1 MTTIIVSIGKNMGT
15 ANPLPS
21 GKREL
26 NEGEWSAFKDEITAT
41 LTGMGGAVVFKGEG
55 LGIYEGEYE
64 RAYTVIVTVKASTMT
79 PELPW
84 SLWLGKLEN
93 SLGLLAYRYGQDSIA
108 VTTGNTRFASAPEV
122 TA

>member
-1 MTTIIVSIGKNMGT
+1 MTTIIVSIGRSMGT

-26 NEGEWSAFKDEITAT
+26 HEGEWLAFKDEVNAT
-41 LTGMGGAVVFKGEG
+41 LTGMGGVAVFQGEG
-55 LGIYEGEYE
+55 VGIYEGEHE
-64 RAYTVIVTVKASTMT
+64 RAYTVIVTVTASTLT

-84 SLWLGKLEN
+84 SLWLDLAN

-108 VTTGNTRFASAPEV
+108 VTTGNTWFASAPEV

>member
-1 MTTIIVSIGKNMGT
+1 MTTIIASIGRNMGT

-26 NEGEWSAFKDEITAT
+26 NEGEWLAFKDEVNAT
-41 LTGMGGAVVFKGEG
+41 LTGMGGAVVFQGEG
-55 LGIYEGEYE
+55 LGIYEGTSE
-64 RAYTVIVTVKASTMT
+64 RAYTVIVTVKASTLT
-79 PELPW
+79 PALPW
-84 SLWLGKLEN
+84 SLWLDKLAN

-108 VTTGNTRFASAPEV
+108 VTTGNTRFAAAPEV

>member
-1 MTTIIVSIGKNMGT
+1 MATIIVSIGRNMGT

-21 GKREL
+21 GKQEL
-26 NEGEWSAFKDEITAT
+26 NGGEWSAFKDEVTAT
-41 LTGMGGAVVFKGEG
+41 LTGTGGTVVFKGEG

-64 RAYTVIVTVKASTMT
+64 HAYTVIVTVKT
-79 PELPW
+79 LPW
-84 SLWLGKLEN
+84 SLWLEFEN

-108 VTTGNTRFASAPEV
+108 VTTGDTWFASAPEV